1 MYHYDYEINV
11 LESTLKLIC
20 YNIRICCKNLNATPV
35 LFRKWFK
42 KYLINV
48 DFYHFERMKQ
58 LTLDA
63 NAVKSAK
70 TNAPP
75 AEMSRPTRLPSLSP
89 IKSPYKNR
97 NHIL

>member
-1 MYHYDYEINV
+1 M
-11 LESTLKLIC
+11 
-20 YNIRICCKNLNATPV
+20 
-35 LFRKWFK
+35 
-42 KYLINV
+42 NV